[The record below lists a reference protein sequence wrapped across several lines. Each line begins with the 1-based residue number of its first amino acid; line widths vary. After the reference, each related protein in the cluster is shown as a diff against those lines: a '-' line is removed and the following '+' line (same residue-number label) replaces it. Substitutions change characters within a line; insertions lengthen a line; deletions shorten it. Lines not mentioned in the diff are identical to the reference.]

1 MICTKR
7 ENTRF
12 TSRSN
17 QESMNVLKGI
27 MVLLVFLFP
36 AWSKAQLIDRVVAK
50 VGSESIL
57 LSEVE
62 EEFSY
67 AKSKSPGLPDDVRC
81 DILDNIIAQ
90 KLVVY
95 QAKIDSVEVTDEEV
109 ETQLDFRFES
119 ILRQM
124 NGDEAFFEEYY
135 GASVADMKE
144 RFRDD
149 QKSKILAEKM
159 QQKLIAEI
167 EITPRE
173 VEQFYNTVPV
183 DSVPYFKS
191 EMEISEIVLEPQ
203 VNEVERAK
211 ALQKITD
218 LRNKVVSGEA
228 SFSDIAGK
236 YSQDPG
242 SALRGGDL
250 GFAKRGVF
258 VPEFEATVFSLTK
271 DEISEVIET
280 EYGFHFIQQMERRGN
295 AVKARH
301 VLIKP
306 EITDADLKLAEK
318 KLDSIRQLIMV
329 DSMSFENAV
338 KKFSLK
344 SLPSYSNAGR
354 VKNNNTNS
362 TFFSADDFDPDT
374 YFAIFELKS
383 GQISKPLAITIP
395 GGKKAYRIIRLN
407 SISKPHKA
415 NMKQDFDKIS
425 NFAKESKKNE
435 YFLKWLNKKR
445 AETYIHVDPMFAHC
459 KLNASG
465 NNP

>member
-1 MICTKR
+1 
-7 ENTRF
+7 
-12 TSRSN
+12 
-17 QESMNVLKGI
+17 MNVLKGI

-258 VPEFEATVFSLTK
+258 RANLVRNIMDEFVKRFNVRGGN
-271 DEISEVIET
+271 VI
-280 EYGFHFIQQMERRGN
+280 N
-295 AVKARH
+295 
-301 VLIKP
+301 
-306 EITDADLKLAEK
+306 
-318 KLDSIRQLIMV
+318 
-329 DSMSFENAV
+329 
-338 KKFSLK
+338 
-344 SLPSYSNAGR
+344 
-354 VKNNNTNS
+354 
-362 TFFSADDFDPDT
+362 
-374 YFAIFELKS
+374 
-383 GQISKPLAITIP
+383 
-395 GGKKAYRIIRLN
+395 
-407 SISKPHKA
+407 
-415 NMKQDFDKIS
+415 
-425 NFAKESKKNE
+425 
-435 YFLKWLNKKR
+435 
-445 AETYIHVDPMFAHC
+445 
-459 KLNASG
+459 
-465 NNP
+465 